1 MTSLSSED
9 LPENLRGLS
18 GLAQQPSFPS
28 PVESKSLPFDGEIL
42 PRSEGLKSPLNCWRA
57 E

>member
-28 PVESKSLPFDGEIL
+28 PVESKSLPFDGEI
-42 PRSEGLKSPLNCWRA
+42 
-57 E
+57 